1 MEQDVDL
8 PRVKFDPDA
17 GIDSSESQRD
27 CDSDGSMVKPKK
39 NAADREES
47 PPRVT
52 RDVKSTAVV
61 KYSNVQTV
69 ANFSK
74 LEEDTDLK
82 LPPANWLRSGANVTV
97 HNTMGTSKTK
107 FSSFGMANSC
117 PDTVGDVDV
126 ISAAENIKDLLKI
139 PFSKGQ
145 VSIAVHRI
153 GRSLFLDEF
162 DVYRHLRSAPQS
174 GRKWLRNFILQQILR
189 DNKKFTRKK
198 KTRDVLHS
206 RNLLSKF
213 LYYSIDSVP
222 ESDGACNS
230 TYTVEEP
237 DDISPDQSST
247 NSSSH
252 TIKDDISFSTGD
264 ISQSHQSEFARQVLW
279 QFEDIQMLIGTDLP
293 IFGGG
298 QYPAVSLRLRDMS
311 KPINVLTGLD
321 YWLDNLICNVPELAM
336 CYHLDGIVKN
346 YELLRTEEIPQ
357 IPDSQFSPT
366 VVKDIAQNVLS
377 FLKSNCTKEGHTYW
391 LFKGNNDDV
400 VKLYDLTS
408 LCSEND
414 VNNTWDNPFAV
425 PVALLL
431 YNVAK
436 NMKQSNDRDWSTI
449 SQLLKNCLSLLDKD
463 KNPQNICASNRIYE
477 HIYSEYRFLK
487 SDYWSLFAVKIGEGA
502 VSSVLSTSAVE
513 KEGQGLLESILS
525 LCGDVHVMLAASS
538 SDNLISHKDNFL
550 QSPEYEKFIM
560 QSVQKEVNY
569 NNFEWA
575 SSWSMDAAGFLATSI
590 RCYEFSVE
598 LLCDDKENADCIINI
613 TRRLANSRN
622 ELGKLYMKQA
632 VDLAAADQNDDEIPS
647 QEEQELWKK
656 SYSCFDNAI
665 QSFDAVHDSIN
676 QALVNCNAGR
686 LMRIC
691 AQAYNIGRF
700 SQQERHYYNK

>member
-431 YNVAK
+431 YNGLVNYFTVTK
-436 NMKQSNDRDWSTI
+436 
-449 SQLLKNCLSLLDKD
+449 
-463 KNPQNICASNRIYE
+463 E
-477 HIYSEYRFLK
+477 
-487 SDYWSLFAVKIGEGA
+487 LFEFVRQRQESAGA